1 MDDGGGPRRTPDLC
15 RALYYGGE
23 LQADGHQRNG
33 DRHRDGGFPRAPC
46 SGLGRGGVRARSHRV
61 LPHRRLF
68 FGSSAAGRSLCRVS
82 RLRVPRAVALGGK
95 PGRVRIVHRSFHVC
109 CGPSVCGRAWP
120 RTRVGDE
127 ARMAQAV
134 IARSRQSIVIRA
146 STTVMLVGCSFSSP
160 RLISGASTRTSD
172 HMKQVLWGLAFLW
185 ISFAAH
191 AQYPNK
197 PVRVVVPFP
206 AGSSTN
212 IVTRVLANSVSQSID
227 QQLVVDNKAGADG
240 AIAAAEVA
248 KAAPDG
254 YTLLMATNS
263 PMSALPAMN
272 KSPPYDPVADF
283 TPITDIGRYTFFIL
297 VHPSVQ
303 AKTLAELIDHARA
316 NPGKLNY
323 ATGNTTS
330 IVSTAY
336 FASLA
341 GIQLVHVPY
350 KGEPQAVTDL
360 VAGRVQLMFC
370 SSSTSIAQI
379 RNGRLRALVT
389 TLGKRSH
396 MLPEVPTIAEA
407 GMPQF
412 SITSWAGLFGPA
424 RMPREVVER
433 LNKEFGAAMARAE
446 VQAAME
452 KQAFALTPSS
462 PEQLAAFVKEQM
474 ESYRRILRAAGVEPE

>member
-1 MDDGGGPRRTPDLC
+1 MK
-15 RALYYGGE
+15 
-23 LQADGHQRNG
+23 
-33 DRHRDGGFPRAPC
+33 
-46 SGLGRGGVRARSHRV
+46 RS
-61 LPHRRLF
+61 
-68 FGSSAAGRSLCRVS
+68 
-82 RLRVPRAVALGGK
+82 
-95 PGRVRIVHRSFHVC
+95 
-109 CGPSVCGRAWP
+109 
-120 RTRVGDE
+120 
-127 ARMAQAV
+127 
-134 IARSRQSIVIRA
+134 
-146 STTVMLVGCSFSSP
+146 
-160 RLISGASTRTSD
+160 
-172 HMKQVLWGLAFLW
+172 LWGLAFFCL
-185 ISFAAH
+185 SFAAQ

-206 AGSSTN
+206 AGSSTD
-212 IVTRVLANSVSQSID
+212 IVTRVLAASVSQAMG

-240 AIAAAEVA
+240 AIAAADVA

-263 PMSALPAMN
+263 PMSAVPALK

-283 TPITDIGRYTFFIL
+283 TPISDIGRYTFFIL
-297 VHPSVQ
+297 VHPGVP
-303 AKTLAELIDHARA
+303 AKTLGELIEYARA

-323 ATGNTTS
+323 ATGNTTG
-330 IVSTAY
+330 IVSSAY

-370 SSSTSIAQI
+370 SSGTSIAHI
-379 RNGRLRALVT
+379 RDGRLRPLVT
-389 TLGKRSH
+389 TLAKRSQL
-396 MLPEVPTIAEA
+396 LPEVPTIAEA

-433 LNKEFGAAMARAE
+433 LNKEFVAAMGRAD

-452 KQAFALTPSS
+452 KQAFALSPSS

-474 ESYRRILRAAGVEPE
+474 DSYRRILRAAGVEPD

>member
-1 MDDGGGPRRTPDLC
+1 MKQILWGF
-15 RALYYGGE
+15 AL
-23 LQADGHQRNG
+23 L
-33 DRHRDGGFPRAPC
+33 
-46 SGLGRGGVRARSHRV
+46 
-61 LPHRRLF
+61 
-68 FGSSAAGRSLCRVS
+68 
-82 RLRVPRAVALGGK
+82 
-95 PGRVRIVHRSFHVC
+95 
-109 CGPSVCGRAWP
+109 
-120 RTRVGDE
+120 
-127 ARMAQAV
+127 
-134 IARSRQSIVIRA
+134 
-146 STTVMLVGCSFSSP
+146 
-160 RLISGASTRTSD
+160 LISLTA
-172 HMKQVLWGLAFLW
+172 Q
-185 ISFAAH
+185 

-206 AGSSTN
+206 AGSSTD
-212 IVTRVLANSVSQSID
+212 IITRVLTNSVSQAIG

-263 PMSALPAMN
+263 PMSAVPAL
-272 KSPPYDPVADF
+272 KKTPPYDPVADF
-283 TPITDIGRYTFFIL
+283 TPITDVGRYTFFIL
-297 VHPSVQ
+297 VHPSVP
-303 AKTLAELIDHARA
+303 AKTLAELIDFARA

-323 ATGNTTS
+323 ATGNTTG

-341 GIQLVHVPY
+341 GVQLVHVPY
-350 KGEPQAVTDL
+350 KGEPQAVVDL

-370 SSSTSIAQI
+370 SSGTSIAHI
-379 RNGRLRALVT
+379 RDGKLRPLVT
-389 TLGKRSH
+389 TLDKRSH
-396 MLPEVPTIAEA
+396 MLPDVPTIAEA

-424 RMPREVVER
+424 RMPREVVQR
-433 LNKEFGAAMARAE
+433 LNKEFGAAMSRPD

-452 KQAFALTPSS
+452 KAAFALNPSS